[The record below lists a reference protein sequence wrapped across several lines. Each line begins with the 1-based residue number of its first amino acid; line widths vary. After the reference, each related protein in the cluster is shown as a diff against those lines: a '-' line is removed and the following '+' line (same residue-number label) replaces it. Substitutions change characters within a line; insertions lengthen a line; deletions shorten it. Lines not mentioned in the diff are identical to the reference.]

1 MSGGKDLQN
10 LFHSILPATAMGLTS
25 KTSAKWHLKVKG
37 IEYNIGLTK
46 SYCNTVGMQKICSIH
61 KFAQQI
67 LGSHEL
73 NGHANF

>member
-37 IEYNIGLTK
+37 IE
-46 SYCNTVGMQKICSIH
+46 
-61 KFAQQI
+61 
-67 LGSHEL
+67 
-73 NGHANF
+73 